1 MSLKHQ
7 KLLQEFESLLQAAPG
22 AQRLMETISTR
33 LHGEL
38 ARYNWVGFYLVDKED
53 PRFLTV
59 GPFTG
64 SFTPRER
71 IPVDQGLCGAAITGG
86 RTVIV
91 NDVSSDHRYLAG
103 SEMVK
108 SEIVAPILARGKA
121 VAEIDINSYF
131 AGTFTPE
138 EQEFV
143 ETCAAMIGKY
153 LEKQP
158 L

>member
-7 KLLQEFESLLQAAPG
+7 NLLQEFEALLHSGPST
-22 AQRLMETISTR
+22 QRLLETVSNR

-38 ARYNWVGFYLVDKED
+38 ARYNWVGFYLLDKDD
-53 PRFLTV
+53 PRFLNV

-71 IPVDQGLCGAAITGG
+71 IPVDQGLCGAAITSG

-91 NDVSSDHRYLAG
+91 NNVSSDPRYLAG

-131 AGTFTPE
+131 AETFTAE

-158 L
+158 Q